1 MQNTQSQGRA
11 DGARGAKRNG
21 VRGLRRWGGLAG
33 ALALAA
39 GLIGVAGLGIGAPA
53 ASAAAPSTTYPN
65 AISNISIAKDSGGSG
80 TLSQW
85 EQVRISADW
94 AVPDGAQ
101 AGETFGMALPQEFS
115 RYGSGSFELTDPAT
129 GTVMATCEA
138 SDGYGPQ
145 VVCTLT
151 AAVNGLEGVGG
162 AFWMQGVATQSTT
175 SETVEF
181 EVGGKVEIVDLPGG
195 GGITPED
202 LTEPDQPYKFGG
214 ATAKEG
220 RIEWV
225 IGIPRSSV
233 AAGAF
238 TVKDALD
245 PKQENHSYTGEVQ
258 LNQRPVQNGQ
268 FVGEWTPVDPARYT
282 VTFAPDN
289 KSFVFSAQGLPADG
303 ISYRLNYF
311 TQADGPVLEGD
322 VFGNSATVQ
331 DTTTSSAFTVKN
343 EGGGTASGK
352 QFTRFTI
359 VKQIDGAQAS
369 AARNQSFSVKYSVKG
384 TNDAPKIMTLHPGQ
398 PVKSDRAPIGSTFVI
413 EEVDLPEVDGVSWGA
428 PVLTGTGVRAIG
440 GGAYEVAPG
449 SSAGVELVLTNRAN
463 PVVPPT
469 PPTTPPVTVPPTTVP
484 PTATTPPTTPKLA
497 TTGGD
502 ALIPL
507 WIAGG
512 AAVVLGLGATVF
524 ARRRADSQK

>member
-1 MQNTQSQGRA
+1 MQNTQWQGSA
-11 DGARGAKRNG
+11 DGARRTKRSGAG
-21 VRGLRRWGGLAG
+21 GFRRLSGLAG

-39 GLIGVAGLGIGAPA
+39 GLLGVSAPA
-53 ASAAAPSTTYPN
+53 IAAPVAAAAPTVTYPD

-80 TLSQW
+80 SLSQW

-94 AVPDGAQ
+94 AVPNGAK

-115 RYGSGSFELTDPAT
+115 RYGSGSFELADPST
-129 GTVMATCEA
+129 GVVMATCQA
-138 SDGYGPQ
+138 SDGSGPQ

-151 AAVNGLEGVGG
+151 SAVNGLESVGG
-162 AFWMQGVATQSTT
+162 DFWMQGVATQSTT

-268 FVGEWTPVDPARYT
+268 FVGEWTPVDPARYS
-282 VTFAPDN
+282 VKFAPDN
-289 KSFVFSAQGLPADG
+289 KSFEFSAQGLPADG
-303 ISYRLNYF
+303 FSYRLNYF
-311 TQADGPVLEGD
+311 TQADGQVLEGD
-322 VFGNSATVQ
+322 VFGNTATVQ

-359 VKQIDGAQAS
+359 VKQLDGAQA
-369 AARNQSFSVKYSVKG
+369 AAAQNQSFSVKYSVKG
-384 TNDAPKIMTLHPGQ
+384 TNDAPKTMTLRPGQ
-398 PVKSDRAPIGSTFVI
+398 PVKSDRAPLGSTFVI
-413 EEVDLPEVDGVSWGA
+413 EEVDLPKIDGVAWGT
-428 PVLTGTGVRAIG
+428 PVLTGTGVRPVG
-440 GGAYEVAPG
+440 GGAYEVTPG
-449 SSAGVELVLTNRAN
+449 TTAGVELVLTNLAN

-469 PPTTPPVTVPPTTVP
+469 PTPPVPTVPPTTVP
-484 PTATTPPTTPKLA
+484 PTATTPPATPKLA

-502 ALIPL
+502 ALIPF
-507 WIAGG
+507 WIAG
-512 AAVVLGLGATVF
+512 AAAIVLGLGATGI
-524 ARRRADSQK
+524 ALRRRTNSEK